1 MKLRRI
7 AVLMHRYVGLAL
19 AIFLVMSGL
28 TGSIIAFNH
37 ELDAWLN
44 PTLFERAT
52 DAPAM
57 APLDL
62 IAAIERQE
70 PAVFVSFF
78 EMENEPD
85 HNAVAFVTPRSNPET
100 GETADPGFNQIFADP
115 ATGRIVGKR
124 EWGAFAIDAP
134 HLIPFLYKLHYT
146 LHIPGVWGI
155 LLMGVVGIAWMFDSL
170 VGFYLTLPQTE
181 PFWRKW
187 SIAWKV
193 KRGAS
198 GHRRNLDLHR
208 AGGLWFWVLLFM
220 LAMSGVA
227 LNLPDQVARPVV
239 SLFSDLQ
246 PSLGQLAEERL
257 KVEYDE
263 PASIGFREA
272 LALARPAAEKFGI
285 EEEPSMLWYPKA
297 YSAIVIGFG
306 EEHGTGLGPSWIVF
320 DDHTGEVIHTLIPG
334 TGSAGDTFMEAQ
346 FPLHSGQ
353 IIGLPG
359 RILISATG
367 LVVAVLSITGIL
379 VWAKKRKG
387 AYVRQRARLRD
398 GAGRLPRPKAEPAE

>member
-1 MKLRRI
+1 MKLRRV

-19 AIFLVMSGL
+19 AIFLAMAGL

-44 PTLFERAT
+44 PSLFARTDNAT
-52 DAPAM
+52 AM

-70 PAVFVSFF
+70 PSVFVSFF
-78 EMENEPD
+78 GMEENPD
-85 HNAVAFVTPRSNPET
+85 HNAVAFVTPRTDPET
-100 GETADPGFNQIFADP
+100 GKTDDPGFNQIFSDP

-146 LHIPGVWGI
+146 LHIPGMWGI
-155 LLMGVVGIAWMFDSL
+155 LLMGIVGILWTIDCI

-181 PFWRKW
+181 PFWKKW
-187 SIAWKV
+187 SVSWKL

-198 GHRRNLDLHR
+198 PHRRNLDLHR
-208 AGGLWFWVLLFM
+208 AGGLWFWVAFFM

-227 LNLPDQVARPVV
+227 LNLPDQVARPIV
-239 SLFSDLQ
+239 SFFSDLQ
-246 PSLGQLAEERL
+246 PSLGELAEKRL
-257 KVEYDE
+257 KVKYSE

-272 LALARPAAEKFGI
+272 LELAGPAARKLGI
-285 EEEPSMLWYPKA
+285 EEKPSMLWYPKA
-297 YSAIVIGFG
+297 YSAIAIGFG
-306 EEHGTGLGPSWIVF
+306 EEHGSGLGPSWIVF

-334 TGSAGDTFMEAQ
+334 TGSSGDTFMEAQ

-353 IIGLPG
+353 IVGLPG

-367 LVVAVLSITGIL
+367 LIVAMLSITGIL
-379 VWAKKRKG
+379 IWARKRKG
-387 AYVRQRARLRD
+387 ALGRKSAKLRHGTGATPGPRAES
-398 GAGRLPRPKAEPAE
+398 AE

>member
-1 MKLRRI
+1 MKLRAL
-7 AVLMHRYVGLAL
+7 AVLTHRYVGLAL

-44 PTLFERAT
+44 PSLFERT
-52 DAPAM
+52 DDKPAM

-62 IAAIERQE
+62 IAAIEKQA
-70 PAVFVSFF
+70 PNVFVSFF
-78 EMENEPD
+78 EMEDDPD
-85 HNAVAFVTPRSNPET
+85 HNAVAFVTPRENPET
-100 GETADPGFNQIFADP
+100 GEAPDPGFNQIFADP

-155 LLMGVVGIAWMFDSL
+155 LLMGVVGIVWMFDSL
-170 VGFYLTLPQTE
+170 VGFYLTLPQTG

-187 SIAWKV
+187 TISWKV

-198 GHRRNLDLHR
+198 PHRRNLDLHR
-208 AGGLWFWVLLFM
+208 AGGLWFWGVLFV
-220 LAMSGVA
+220 LAMSGAA
-227 LNLPDQVARPVV
+227 LNLPDQVARPIV
-239 SLFSDLQ
+239 SLFSNLQ
-246 PSLGQLAEERL
+246 PSLGELAEERL
-257 KVEYDE
+257 KVEYED
-263 PASIGFREA
+263 PASVGFREA
-272 LALARPAAEKFGI
+272 LALANPAAKKLEI
-285 EEEPSMLWYPKA
+285 EEKPSMLWYPKA
-297 YSAIVIGFG
+297 YSAIAVGFG
-306 EEHGTGLGPSWIVF
+306 EEHGSGLGPSWIIF
-320 DDHTGEVIHTLIPG
+320 DDHTGKIIHTLIPG

-359 RILISATG
+359 RILISVTG
-367 LVVAVLSITGIL
+367 IVVAVLSITGIL
-379 VWAKKRKG
+379 IWAKKRKG
-387 AYVRQRARLRD
+387 ALARKRARLHD
-398 GAGRLPRPKAEPAE
+398 GAGSLPRPKAEPAE